1 MEQVVI
7 GSFFGKYNEGSPIDA
22 QLHIYE
28 DGGCSLKADDIF
40 SEGDNIWEDY
50 LLGDDEQGRRYSLL
64 GVSYKTKV
72 SVSIGGSRKSE
83 LFPRLMVV
91 GDRHIKSIDSI
102 TIDTFSV
109 RLDCDSWFYENS
121 YYASQKYIPPH
132 LRPAFELKYDETTNI
147 GLSSQRDMATGKR
160 VTVAVFKAGHPQGL
174 KYFQD
179 AVHYLVTFLSFA
191 CRSALPH
198 GGITFRD
205 AEGFEYELHYKP
217 AFYPGDKESNNN
229 LFNYKVSDL
238 QGKFTRWMGLY
249 DKAPAIFKLYF
260 LARLIKLESTVR
272 FLMATQALECF
283 NRKFHNE
290 KLTFVERAKD
300 IIEGEG
306 YHAIL
311 SQVGGV
317 EQIGNLHLLIRDTR
331 NYFTH
336 YNEDLKHNSDEQG
349 LFFLTFKVELLL
361 DLYLL
366 AEIGFTSDEFEAIKY
381 PVIDDRFNRRENLH
395 RDYFNSDA
403 EAQR

>member
-7 GSFFGKYNEGSPIDA
+7 GSFFGKHNEGSPIDA

-28 DGGCSLKADDIF
+28 DGGSLLKADDIF
-40 SEGDNIWEDY
+40 SVGVNIWEDY
-50 LLGDDEQGRRYSLL
+50 LLGEDEQGRYYSLL
-64 GVSYKTKV
+64 GVSYKSKTYA
-72 SVSIGGSRKSE
+72 SIGESKKSE

-91 GDRHIKSIDSI
+91 GDRHIKSIDSVSI
-102 TIDTFSV
+102 ATFSV
-109 RLDCDSWFYENS
+109 RLDCDSWFYENN

-132 LRPAFELKYDETTNI
+132 LRPAFELKYDETTKI
-147 GLSSQRDMATGKR
+147 ELKSHHDMITGKR
-160 VTVAVFKAGHPQGL
+160 VTVAVFNAELPQGL

-191 CRSALPH
+191 CRSALRH

-205 AEGFEYELHYKP
+205 AEGVEYELYYKP
-217 AFYPGDKESNNN
+217 AFYPSDVESNNS

-272 FLMATQALECF
+272 FLMATQTLECF

-290 KLTFVERAKD
+290 KLTFVGRAKD
-300 IIEGEG
+300 VIDGEG

-311 SQVGGV
+311 NQVGGA
-317 EQIGNLHLLIRDTR
+317 EQIDNLHLLIRDTR

-336 YNEDLKHNSDEQG
+336 YNEDLKHNSDEQE
-349 LFFLTFKVELLL
+349 LLFLTFKVELLT

-366 AEIGFTSDEFEAIKY
+366 AEIGFTSDEFEVIKY

-403 EAQR
+403 EVQ